1 MSIRFIK
8 LSRQSHLV
16 SKCWILLYLHFALF
30 SSTLFGQ
37 DYQGITP
44 PYDIS
49 SGLPH
54 NEINDIVKDQ
64 QGFIWIATE
73 NGLSRFD
80 GFNFINFNHS
90 THPSIFKTNRILK
103 IQRRGAKLYLLT
115 AGDGLIQ
122 LQPKTIAFKKLYR
135 SNPVALTYSNDT
147 TAILFDTGTLLFKVK
162 SKTIFTLKF
171 NVFDVSSLI
180 I

>member
-1 MSIRFIK
+1 VFLCLISN
-8 LSRQSHLV
+8 
-16 SKCWILLYLHFALF
+16 A
-30 SSTLFGQ
+30 FGQ
-37 DYQGITP
+37 YYQGLTP
-44 PYDIS
+44 PFDIS

-64 QGFIWIATE
+64 HGYIWIATE
-73 NGLSRFD
+73 NGLSRYD

-103 IQRRGAKLYLLT
+103 IQRRGTLLYLLT
-115 AGDGLIQ
+115 AGDGLIE
-122 LQPKTIAFKKLYR
+122 LQPKTITFKKIYS

-147 TAILFDTGTLLFKVK
+147 TAILFETGTLLFKVK
-162 SKTIFTLKF
+162 SKTLFTLKF

-180 I
+180 IHKGKLYISLNNKEVFRIDPKTP

>member
-1 MSIRFIK
+1 VSNSIIK
-8 LSRQSHLV
+8 LSRQSHLIRKYRV
-16 SKCWILLYLHFALF
+16 LLFLYFALF
-30 SSTLFGQ
+30 SSTLSGQ

-64 QGFIWIATE
+64 QGYIWIATE

-90 THPSIFKTNRILK
+90 THPSVFKTNRILK
-103 IQRRGAKLYLLT
+103 IQRRGALLYLLT
-115 AGDGLIQ
+115 ANDGLI
-122 LQPKTIAFKKLYR
+122 KSSCTH
-135 SNPVALTYSNDT
+135 
-147 TAILFDTGTLLFKVK
+147 LFK
-162 SKTIFTLKF
+162 
-171 NVFDVSSLI
+171 
-180 I
+180 